1 MLNELYEEFVDKF
14 QNRHQVIY
22 FWAWLGPL
30 IYTMLIGFY
39 FSGRVEGMWG
49 ENDTSLL
56 TDAIRAFANSGNL
69 MPTSGEVYN
78 NGYSCQAI
86 TAFVI
91 GMTGLSSESDISQ
104 LQRLIYPPVAILFI
118 LPAWVTYRELT
129 GSTRG
134 ATIAMLLLLTQ
145 PDFVFMILR
154 GSHEKFTR
162 TFMLLCIFF
171 LARSFRLRHKPRLFA
186 VHVALFYLPAF
197 ALASSNALLANSYF
211 ITLFAAMAIGLGQSL
226 GERILKFLFDKPSKK
241 HSPLGARAKGGLPK
255 FLAFNKQR
263 GERILKFLFDKLS
276 KKHSPLG
283 ARAKGGLPKFLAFN
297 KQRGERILKFLFD
310 KPSKKHSPLGA
321 RAKGGLPKFLAFNK
335 QRGGLLLAR
344 SHVLWRLWFTTIIC
358 ISLVWFVMEYA
369 YPKAK
374 STVSFAQKMS
384 QSTNKNE
391 TKAADNVELIKKR
404 LIQKKLQSMSPVEL
418 KALVESGV
426 LGDIFDPKNP
436 TKLDFEKA
444 LQTLDLEK
452 LNLEELGIEKLAR
465 ESLVVGKVETDSID
479 TSKAEG
485 KGIND
490 LKKEDMDV
498 LLNLLDQIDLNKI
511 DFTDLEKQEEGT
523 NTEIIKHR
531 VLKLLLKK
539 KMGKKEVK
547 EKDLMPY
554 DMNLLDLDKVGVT
567 ELVQEFQTGED
578 LKPGEIK
585 PLDNLSEVE
594 LKPILKKLPDL
605 ELSKI
610 NLKDLKNSSQFCCGS
625 QSWNSDDNQAASD
638 NPYAYIADSWV
649 NIQVFFAVT
658 FASWVLFFGATII
671 WAIQGLLW
679 LWKNKVPKQEG
690 AWLLWLLYGAFLLQ
704 VPVSIVADSAASDA
718 GGNMLQRLLPSI
730 SMFAVGIAGYALAF
744 WYPKGCFGWFIRFGL
759 SLFVALVM
767 VPGMLKVTNDP
778 AVSNMWMFYREDE
791 LLTLKWAD
799 SHLSGEQFWMG
810 FNDRLV
816 ASFRIAQERAGDDVR
831 FTPRR
836 NFFTFFNPRSRT
848 RSFII
853 SKIIR
858 LQGASM
864 KLPLPLPPD
873 ALLVYDNGDS
883 QFYRLRPVS
892 LHQR

>member
-226 GERILKFLFDKPSKK
+226 GERILKFLFDK
-241 HSPLGARAKGGLPK
+241 L
-255 FLAFNKQR
+255 
-263 GERILKFLFDKLS
+263 
-276 KKHSPLG
+276 
-283 ARAKGGLPKFLAFN
+283 
-297 KQRGERILKFLFD
+297 
-310 KPSKKHSPLGA
+310 SKKHSPLGA

>member
-1 MLNELYEEFVDKF
+1 MLDKLHEGFVELYEEFVDKF

-39 FSGRVEGMWG
+39 FSGRSEGMWG

-118 LPAWVTYRELT
+118 LPAWITYRELT

-211 ITLFAAMAIGLGQSL
+211 VTLFAAMAIGLGQSI
-226 GERILKFLFDKPSKK
+226 GEWLLKSLIDKPPKK
-241 HSPLGARAKGGLPK
+241 HSSSVVRLQKSGLHK
-255 FLAFNKQR
+255 FFAFNNR
-263 GERILKFLFDKLS
+263 
-276 KKHSPLG
+276 
-283 ARAKGGLPKFLAFN
+283 
-297 KQRGERILKFLFD
+297 
-310 KPSKKHSPLGA
+310 
-321 RAKGGLPKFLAFNK
+321 
-335 QRGGLLLAR
+335 RGGLILER
-344 SHVLWRLWFTTIIC
+344 SHVLWRLWFTTVTC
-358 ISLVWFVMEYA
+358 ISIVWFVMEYA

-384 QSTNKNE
+384 QSANKNE
-391 TKAADNVELIKKR
+391 SKAADNIELIKKR
-404 LIQKKLQSMSPVEL
+404 LIQKKLQSMNPAEL
-418 KALVESGV
+418 KALVESGI

-436 TKLDFEKA
+436 TKIDFEKA
-444 LQTLDLEK
+444 LQNLDLEK

-465 ESLVVGKVETDSID
+465 DSLVVGKVGIDNID
-479 TSKAEG
+479 TSKADG

-498 LLNLLDQIDLNKI
+498 LLDLLDQIDLNKI
-511 DFTDLEKQEEGT
+511 DFTDLEKREEGT
-523 NTEIIKHR
+523 NTEIIKR
-531 VLKLLLKK
+531 RLLKLLLKK

-547 EKDLMPY
+547 EKDLAPY
-554 DMNLLDLDKVGVT
+554 DINLLDLDKVGVT
-567 ELVQEFQTGED
+567 KLVQEFQTGED

-585 PLDNLSEVE
+585 PLDNLSDIE
-594 LKPILKKLPDL
+594 LKPILKKLPELD
-605 ELSKI
+605 LSKI
-610 NLKDLKNSSQFCCGS
+610 NLKDLKGNSQLCCGS

-671 WAIQGLLW
+671 WVSQGLLW

-730 SMFAVGIAGYALAF
+730 SMFAVGIVGYALSF
-744 WYPKGCFGWFIRFGL
+744 WYPKGCFGWFIRFQL

-767 VPGMLKVTNDP
+767 IPGMLKVTNDP

-853 SKIIR
+853 SKAIR
-858 LQGASM
+858 LQGARM